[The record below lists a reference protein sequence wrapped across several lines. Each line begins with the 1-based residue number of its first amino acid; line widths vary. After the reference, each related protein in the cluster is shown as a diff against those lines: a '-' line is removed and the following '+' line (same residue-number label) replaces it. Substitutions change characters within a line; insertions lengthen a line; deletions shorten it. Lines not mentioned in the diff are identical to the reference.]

1 MSKVFFDTG
10 LSLDGYIAGT
20 HRGPHNPLGDNGT
33 KILKW
38 MYDQKAY
45 WRLMNSDKG
54 SKEDDEGKMIEHV
67 YARTGAYIMGKRT
80 FEEGIA
86 NWPED
91 LFKTQV
97 FVLTHY
103 DREDLVQNGSTSFYF
118 VKDPI
123 DIVLQKAKQAANGKD
138 VRIHGGARIIQQYLN
153 AGLVDEFTLHLSSTY
168 IGAGI
173 RLFEDIDRN
182 VINADLV
189 EVVKGSDTAHLHY
202 IVNKK

>member
-20 HRGPHNPLGDNGT
+20 HRGPHNPLGDNGA
-33 KILKW
+33 KIHNW
-38 MYDQKAY
+38 MYDQKAF
-45 WRLMNSDKG
+45 WRTMNIDKG
-54 SKEDDEGKMIEHV
+54 TKDDDEGRMIEHAI
-67 YARTGAYIMGKRT
+67 ARTGSSIMGKRM
-80 FEEGIA
+80 FEEGEA

-91 LFKTQV
+91 LFKTEV

-103 DREDLVQNGSTSFYF
+103 DREPWVQKGSTVFHF
-118 VKDPI
+118 VKDRI
-123 DIVLQKAKQAANGKD
+123 DIVLENAKKAANGKD
-138 VRIHGGARIIQQYLN
+138 VRIQGGARIIQQYLN

-168 IGAGI
+168 LGAGI

-189 EVVKGSDTAHLHY
+189 EVIRGSDTAHLHY
-202 IVNKK
+202 VVHKK